1 VASPRLVGREVLGG
15 NIRDGVSALCWEA
28 MEGQEKRK
36 PSLAELYHAVVRA
49 VGTLLPL

>member
-1 VASPRLVGREVLGG
+1 MASPRLVGREVLGG